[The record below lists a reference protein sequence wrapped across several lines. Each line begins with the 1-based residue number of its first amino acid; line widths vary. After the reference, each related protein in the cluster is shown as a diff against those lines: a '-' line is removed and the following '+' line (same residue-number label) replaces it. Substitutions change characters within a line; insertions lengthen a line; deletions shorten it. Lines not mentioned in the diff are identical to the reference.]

1 MSTLFT
7 FSQRQKCDDQSVL
20 CSALRKNLHCKVTVT
35 VAECVISVAAAGEKE
50 DRGGKNEGD
59 DLLCFC
65 HILSLIKR
73 KNKLWIEGRTPF
85 FPVSGKAFQTDRTSQ
100 NGFSIWKYFH
110 VLTVFG
116 VGCGVCFW
124 EWQQIAWVWHHML
137 WIPKEKRKKK
147 IN

>member
-1 MSTLFT
+1 MVDFKDDEAQVFGDSVLLEEGLAENALFFFCSSCQNSMSTLFT

-73 KNKLWIEGRTPF
+73 KNKL
-85 FPVSGKAFQTDRTSQ
+85 
-100 NGFSIWKYFH
+100 
-110 VLTVFG
+110 
-116 VGCGVCFW
+116 
-124 EWQQIAWVWHHML
+124 
-137 WIPKEKRKKK
+137 
-147 IN
+147 